1 MESGMLNPPIEIVHF
16 FAKKQTKKKQ
26 SQFEVLYFVLPF
38 LVFFKSS
45 QVDGAKLCL
54 M

>member
-26 SQFEVLYFVLPF
+26 SQFEVLYFVPF
-38 LVFFKSS
+38 LDFLKSS